1 MTTSNGDHAEVGGKR
16 DRPPD
21 AAEDLHGQLAEARR
35 ELERLR
41 NENQRLRGRL
51 GLPSPD
57 AVAESQLDETAPTLF
72 PVSES
77 EALPE
82 VDARSPVAEKVAL
95 VWRLFRGQDEAYA
108 VRWTNP
114 RSGKAGYAPAV
125 TGGWNGRSTTGRP
138 KRHLPLTDEVVAEH
152 LQGSKTIGVYPLRKD
167 DTCWFLACDFDGGS
181 WALDAA
187 AFVEVC
193 GRHDV
198 PALLE
203 RSRSGE
209 GGHVW
214 IFFTA
219 PVLASLARQMGFGL
233 LRETM
238 LLRAELDLASY
249 DRFFPSQDVL
259 PKGSFGNLIA
269 LPLQGTSVQ
278 AGNTL
283 FCDPATL
290 RPWPDQW
297 LFLSHVRRMPP
308 RQVEALAESL
318 APVRVGPE
326 LVEPGT
332 VAVAPPGERPAPER
346 ISCVLGAGISVAK
359 TGLPPWLLASIKH
372 LASLHNPEFYR
383 RQKLRLSTWQTPRF
397 VRCYSEDLSHLH
409 LPRGVLE
416 PLRTL
421 LENVGSRLDLAD
433 HRPMPAPLPARPQL
447 KADLTGLQQE
457 AVQTMLAH
465 DHGVLVAPPGT
476 GKTVMGC
483 AILAARSL
491 PTLVLVHRKPLL
503 DQWRAQLIG
512 TLDLE
517 AKQLG
522 QLGGGRNRPAGVV
535 DLAMI
540 QSLARLAP
548 ADLVALFGLYG
559 LVVVDECHHVPAFS
573 FESCLRHAPVR
584 HVLGLTATPYRRDG
598 LQDIITMQCGPI
610 RHRIASRDRDAELGA
625 RRLALELR
633 VRPTKF
639 HIAADPDGAE
649 GPPIQAVFRAL
660 VDDEQRTA
668 LVCDDVL
675 AALAQGRRCLVLSQ
689 WKQHVHRLAQR
700 LQDAGAQ
707 PIVLEGG
714 LAKKARDR
722 LLAAVQATPPD
733 QDLVVVATGQY
744 LGEGF
749 DCPQLDTLFLAFPMA
764 FKGKLVQ
771 YTGRLLRPHP
781 GKRRVTVYDYADSA
795 VAVLHSMHTK
805 RLTTYRTLGFAELPT
820 DPLT

>member
-1 MTTSNGDHAEVGGKR
+1 MTTWNADHAEVGGKR

-21 AAEDLHGQLAEARR
+21 AAENLRGQLAEARR

-269 LPLQGTSVQ
+269 LPLQGTSLQ

-283 FCDPATL
+283 FCDSATL

-308 RQVEALAESL
+308 RQ
-318 APVRVGPE
+318 
-326 LVEPGT
+326 
-332 VAVAPPGERPAPER
+332 
-346 ISCVLGAGISVAK
+346 SVAK
-359 TGLPPWLLASIKH
+359 TGLPPWLLVSVKH
-372 LASLHNPEFYR
+372 LASLHNPEFYQ

-416 PLRTL
+416 PPRTL
-421 LENVGSRLDLAD
+421 LANAGGRLDLAD
-433 HRPMPAPLPARPQL
+433 QRPMPAPLPERRQL
-447 KADLTGLQQE
+447 KADLTGLQQQ

-491 PTLVLVHRKPLL
+491 PTLILVHRKPLL
-503 DQWRAQLIG
+503 DQWRAQLVS
-512 TLDLE
+512 TLDLD
-517 AKQLG
+517 AGQLG
-522 QLGGGRNRPAGVV
+522 QLGGGRNRPSGVV
-535 DLAMI
+535 DLAML
-540 QSLARLAP
+540 QSLTRLAP
-548 ADLVALFGLYG
+548 TDLVGLFGRYG
-559 LVVVDECHHVPAFS
+559 LVVVDECHHMPAFS
-573 FESCLRHAPVR
+573 FQSCLRHAPVR
-584 HVLGLTATPYRRDG
+584 HLLGLTATPYRRDG

-610 RHRIASRDRDAELGA
+610 RHRITPRDRDAELGV

-639 HIAADPDGAE
+639 HTAADPDNTE

-660 VDDEQRTA
+660 VDDQQRTA

-700 LQDAGAQ
+700 LQDAGTQ

-714 LAKKARDR
+714 LATKTRDR
-722 LLAAVQATPPD
+722 LLAAVQATLPD
-733 QDLVVVATGQY
+733 QDLLVVATGQY
-744 LGEGF
+744 LGEGSPAPSSTH
-749 DCPQLDTLFLAFPMA
+749 CSWPSRWRSRESWCSTPA
-764 FKGKLVQ
+764 
-771 YTGRLLRPHP
+771 RLLRPHP

-805 RLTTYRTLGFAELPT
+805 RLTTYRTLGFTDLPT
-820 DPLT
+820 DPSPANNHPPGPSPCSVVSPGVGRLRLVSGAQ

>member
-1 MTTSNGDHAEVGGKR
+1 M
-16 DRPPD
+16 
-21 AAEDLHGQLAEARR
+21 
-35 ELERLR
+35 
-41 NENQRLRGRL
+41 
-51 GLPSPD
+51 
-57 AVAESQLDETAPTLF
+57 
-72 PVSES
+72 
-77 EALPE
+77 
-82 VDARSPVAEKVAL
+82 
-95 VWRLFRGQDEAYA
+95 
-108 VRWTNP
+108 
-114 RSGKAGYAPAV
+114 
-125 TGGWNGRSTTGRP
+125 
-138 KRHLPLTDEVVAEH
+138 TDEVVAEH

-167 DTCWFLACDFDGGS
+167 DACWLLACDFDGGS

-198 PALLE
+198 PAVLE

-214 IFFTA
+214 VFFTA
-219 PVLASLARQMGFGL
+219 PVLASVARQMGFGL

-269 LPLQGTSVQ
+269 LPLQGTSLQ

-308 RQVEALAESL
+308 SQVEALAESL
-318 APVRVGPE
+318 TAVRVGPE
-326 LVEPGT
+326 LTEPG
-332 VAVAPPGERPAPER
+332 VVVVAPPGERPAPER
-346 ISCVLGAGISVAK
+346 ISGVLGTGIGVAK

-372 LASLHNPEFYR
+372 LASLHNPEFYQ

-397 VRCYSEDLSHLH
+397 VKCYSEDLSHLH

-421 LENVGSRLDLAD
+421 IDNAGSRLDLAD
-433 HRPMPAPLPARPQL
+433 QRPTPAPLPARLQL
-447 KADLTGLQQE
+447 KADLTGLQRE
-457 AVQTMLAH
+457 AVEAMLAH

-503 DQWRAQLIG
+503 DQWRAQLIS
-512 TLDLE
+512 TLDLD

-522 QLGGGRNRPAGVV
+522 QLGGGRSRPTGIV

-540 QSLARLAP
+540 QSLTRLAP
-548 ADLVALFGLYG
+548 ADLVALFGRYG
-559 LVVVDECHHVPAFS
+559 LVVVDECHHIPAFS

-598 LQDIITMQCGPI
+598 LQDIIAMQCGPI
-610 RHRIASRDRDAELGA
+610 RHRIAPRDRDAELGP
-625 RRLALELR
+625 RRLALELC

-639 HIAADPDGAE
+639 HLAADPNEAE

-660 VDDEQRTA
+660 VDDEERTA
-668 LVCDDVL
+668 LVCGDVL

-689 WKQHVHRLAQR
+689 WKEHVHRLAQR
-700 LQDAGAQ
+700 LQDAGKQ
-707 PIVLEGG
+707 PIVLQGG
-714 LAKKARDR
+714 LAKKAHDR

-733 QDLVVVATGQY
+733 QDLVVVTTGQY

-771 YTGRLLRPHP
+771 YTGRLLRPYP

-795 VAVLHSMHTK
+795 IPVLHSMHTK
-805 RLTTYRTLGFAELPT
+805 RLTTYRTLGFADLPT

>member
-1 MTTSNGDHAEVGGKR
+1 MTTSNADHAEAGGER

-21 AAEDLHGQLAEARR
+21 AAKDLRDQLAEAWR
-35 ELERLR
+35 ELDRLR

-57 AVAESQLDETAPTLF
+57 AVAESQLDKTAPTLF
-72 PVSES
+72 PVSEP

-82 VDARSPVAEKVAL
+82 VDARSPLADKVGL
-95 VWRLFRGQDEAYA
+95 VRRLFRGQDEVYA

-114 RSGKAGYAPAV
+114 SSGKAGYAPAV
-125 TGGWNGRSTTGRP
+125 AGGWNGRPAAGKP
-138 KRHLPLTDEVVAEH
+138 KRHLPLTDEVVGEH
-152 LQGSKTIGVYPLRKD
+152 LEGSKTIGVYPLRKD
-167 DTCWFLACDFDGGS
+167 DTCWLLACDFDGGS

-198 PALLE
+198 PAVLE

-219 PVLASLARQMGFGL
+219 PVLASVARQLGFGL

-269 LPLQGTSVQ
+269 LPLQGTSLQ

-283 FCDPATL
+283 FCDSATL

-308 RQVEALAESL
+308 RQVETLAESL

-326 LVEPGT
+326 LVEPGAA
-332 VAVAPPGERPAPER
+332 AVAPPGERPAPER
-346 ISCVLGAGISVAK
+346 ITCVLGAGISVAK

-421 LENVGSRLDLAD
+421 LENAGGRLDLAD
-433 HRPMPAPLPARPQL
+433 HRPMPAPLPERRQL

-491 PTLVLVHRKPLL
+491 PTLILVHRKPLL
-503 DQWRAQLIG
+503 DQWRAQLIS
-512 TLDLE
+512 TLDLD
-517 AKQLG
+517 ARQLG
-522 QLGGGRNRPAGVV
+522 QLGGGRNRPTGVV

-540 QSLARLAP
+540 QSLTRLAP
-548 ADLVALFGLYG
+548 TDLVSLLGRYG

-610 RHRIASRDRDAELGA
+610 RHRIAQRDRDAELGA

-639 HIAADPDGAE
+639 HIAADPDNTE

-689 WKQHVHRLAQR
+689 WKEQSTGSRSGCGTPARSRSCSRV
-700 LQDAGAQ
+700 
-707 PIVLEGG
+707 G
-714 LAKKARDR
+714 LPRR
-722 LLAAVQATPPD
+722 PATDSWPP
-733 QDLVVVATGQY
+733 
-744 LGEGF
+744 
-749 DCPQLDTLFLAFPMA
+749 
-764 FKGKLVQ
+764 
-771 YTGRLLRPHP
+771 
-781 GKRRVTVYDYADSA
+781 
-795 VAVLHSMHTK
+795 SMPP
-805 RLTTYRTLGFAELPT
+805 RLTRTLSWSQPDSTWARASTAPSSTRCSWPSRWRSSHWDLA
-820 DPLT
+820 

>member
-1 MTTSNGDHAEVGGKR
+1 MTTSNADHAGVGGTQ
-16 DRPPD
+16 DQPPD
-21 AAEDLHGQLAEARR
+21 AAADLRRQLVEARR
-35 ELERLR
+35 ELDRLR
-41 NENQRLRGRL
+41 NENQQLRGRL

-72 PVSES
+72 PVAES
-77 EALPE
+77 AALPG
-82 VDARSPVAEKVAL
+82 VDARSPLADKVTL
-95 VWRLFRGQDEAYA
+95 VRRLFRGQDEVYA
-108 VRWTNP
+108 VRWVNP

-125 TGGWNGRSTTGRP
+125 AGGWNGRPAAGRP
-138 KRHLPLTDEVVAEH
+138 KRHLPLTDEVVGEH
-152 LQGSKTIGVYPLRKD
+152 LEGSQTIGVYPLRKD

-198 PALLE
+198 PAVLE

-219 PVLASLARQMGFGL
+219 PVLASVARQMGFGL

-269 LPLQGTSVQ
+269 LPLQGTSLQ

-283 FCDPATL
+283 FCDSATL

-308 RQVEALAESL
+308 RQ
-318 APVRVGPE
+318 
-326 LVEPGT
+326 
-332 VAVAPPGERPAPER
+332 
-346 ISCVLGAGISVAK
+346 SVAK
-359 TGLPPWLLASIKH
+359 TGLPPWLLVSVKH
-372 LASLHNPEFYR
+372 LASLHNPEFYQ

-397 VRCYSEDLSHLH
+397 VKCYSEDLSHLH

-421 LENVGSRLDLAD
+421 LENAGSRLDLAD
-433 HRPMPAPLPARPQL
+433 DRPMPAPLPARLQL
-447 KADLTGLQQE
+447 EADLTGLQQE
-457 AVQTMLAH
+457 AVEAMLAH

-483 AILAARSL
+483 AILAARGL

-503 DQWRAQLIG
+503 DQWHAQLVG
-512 TLDLE
+512 TLDLD

-522 QLGGGRNRPAGVV
+522 QLGGGRNRPTGVV

-540 QSLARLAP
+540 QSLTRLAP
-548 ADLVALFGLYG
+548 ADLVALFGRYG
-559 LVVVDECHHVPAFS
+559 LVVVDECHHIPAFS
-573 FESCLRHAPVR
+573 FESCLRRAPVR
-584 HVLGLTATPYRRDG
+584 HVVGLTATPYRRDG
-598 LQDIITMQCGPI
+598 LQGIITMQCGPI
-610 RHRIASRDRDAELGA
+610 RHRIAPRDRDAELGV

-639 HIAADPDGAE
+639 RIAADPDSAE

-668 LVCDDVL
+668 LVCGDVL

-689 WKQHVHRLAQR
+689 WKEHVHRLAQR
-700 LQDAGAQ
+700 LQDAGTQ

-714 LAKKARDR
+714 LATKTRDR
-722 LLAAVQATPPD
+722 LLAAVQATLPD
-733 QDLVVVATGQY
+733 QDLLVVATGQY
-744 LGEGF
+744 LGEGSPAPSSTH
-749 DCPQLDTLFLAFPMA
+749 CSWPSRWRSRESWCSTPA
-764 FKGKLVQ
+764 
-771 YTGRLLRPHP
+771 RLLRPHP

-805 RLTTYRTLGFAELPT
+805 RLTTYRTLGFTDLPT
-820 DPLT
+820 DPSPANNHPPGPSPCSVVSPGVGRLRLVSGAQ

>member
-1 MTTSNGDHAEVGGKR
+1 MPETT
-16 DRPPD
+16 
-21 AAEDLHGQLAEARR
+21 
-35 ELERLR
+35 
-41 NENQRLRGRL
+41 
-51 GLPSPD
+51 
-57 AVAESQLDETAPTLF
+57 PTLF
-72 PVSES
+72 PVFELD
-77 EALPE
+77 ALPE
-82 VDARSPVAEKVAL
+82 VDARSPLADKVGL
-95 VWRLFRGQDEAYA
+95 MRQLFRGQDEVYA

-114 RSGKAGYAPAV
+114 RTGKAGYSPAV
-125 TGGWNGRSTTGRP
+125 AGGWNGRSPAGRP
-138 KRHLPLTDEVVAEH
+138 KRHLPLTDEVVGEH
-152 LQGSKTIGVYPLRKD
+152 LHGSKTIGVYPLCKD
-167 DTCWFLACDFDGGS
+167 DTFWLLACDFDGGS

-193 GRHDV
+193 GRHGV
-198 PALLE
+198 PAALE

-219 PVLASLARQMGFGL
+219 PVLAATARQMGFGL

-269 LPLQGTSVQ
+269 LPLQGISLR

-283 FCDPATL
+283 FCDPAML

-297 LFLSHVRRMPP
+297 LFLSHLRRMPP
-308 RQVEALAESL
+308 KKVEALAESL

-326 LVEPGT
+326 LTEAGT
-332 VAVAPPGERPAPER
+332 LAVAPPGERPAPQR
-346 ISCVLGAGISVAK
+346 ISGVLGTGVSVAK

-372 LASLHNPEFYR
+372 LASLHNPEFYQ

-397 VRCYSEDLSHLH
+397 VKCYSEDLSHLH

-416 PLRTL
+416 PLRTVL
-421 LENVGSRLDLAD
+421 ANAGSRLDLAD
-433 HRPMPAPLPARPQL
+433 QRPTPAPLPALLQF

-457 AVQTMLAH
+457 AVEAILAH
-465 DHGVLVAPPGT
+465 DYGVLVAPPGT

-503 DQWRAQLIG
+503 DQWRAQLLS
-512 TLDLE
+512 TLGLDAE
-517 AKQLG
+517 QLG
-522 QLGGGRNRPAGVV
+522 QLGGGRNRPSGVV

-540 QSLARLAP
+540 QSLTRLAP
-548 ADLVALFGLYG
+548 TDLVALFGRYG
-559 LVVVDECHHVPAFS
+559 QIVVDECHHIPAFS

-598 LQDIITMQCGPI
+598 LQDIIAMQCGPI
-610 RHRIASRDRDAELGA
+610 RHRIAPRDRDAELGA

-639 HIAADPDGAE
+639 HIAADPDNAE
-649 GPPIQAVFRAL
+649 GPSIQAVFRAL
-660 VDDEQRTA
+660 VDDDERTV
-668 LVCDDVL
+668 LVCGDVL

-689 WKQHVHRLAQR
+689 WKAHVQRLARR
-700 LQDAGAQ
+700 LRDAGTQ
-707 PIVLEGG
+707 PIVLQGG

-722 LLAAVQATPPD
+722 LLATIQATPPD

-749 DCPQLDTLFLAFPMA
+749 DCPQLDSLFLAFPMV

-795 VAVLHSMHTK
+795 VPVLHSMHTK
-805 RLTTYRTLGFAELPT
+805 RLTTYRTLGFTELPT

>member
-1 MTTSNGDHAEVGGKR
+1 MTTSNADHAEAGGER

-21 AAEDLHGQLAEARR
+21 AAEDLRGQLAEARR
-35 ELERLR
+35 ELDRLR

-72 PVSES
+72 PVSEP
-77 EALPE
+77 EALAE
-82 VDARSPVAEKVAL
+82 VDARSPLADKVTL
-95 VWRLFRGQDEAYA
+95 VRRLFRGQDEVYA

-125 TGGWNGRSTTGRP
+125 AGGWNGRPTTGRP
-138 KRHLPLTDEVVAEH
+138 KRHLPLTDEVVGEH
-152 LQGSKTIGVYPLRKD
+152 LEGSKTIGVYPLRKD
-167 DTCWFLACDFDGGS
+167 DTCWLLACDFDGGS

-198 PALLE
+198 PAVLE

-219 PVLASLARQMGFGL
+219 PVLASVARQLGFGL

-269 LPLQGTSVQ
+269 LPLQGTSLQ

-308 RQVEALAESL
+308 GQVEALAESL

-326 LVEPGT
+326 LAEPGT

-346 ISCVLGAGISVAK
+346 ISGVLGRGISVAK

-372 LASLHNPEFYR
+372 LASLHNPEFYQ

-421 LENVGSRLDLAD
+421 LENADSRLDLAD
-433 HRPMPAPLPARPQL
+433 HRPMPAPLPARRQL

-503 DQWRAQLIG
+503 DQWRAQLIS

-522 QLGGGRNRPAGVV
+522 QLGGGRNRPTGVI

-540 QSLARLAP
+540 QSLTRLPP
-548 ADLVALFGLYG
+548 ADLVALFGRYG

-610 RHRIASRDRDAELGA
+610 RHRIAPRDRDAELGA

-639 HIAADPDGAE
+639 HIAADPDSAE

-689 WKQHVHRLAQR
+689 WKEHVHRLAQR
-700 LQDAGAQ
+700 LRDAGTL

-722 LLAAVQATPPD
+722 LLAAIHATPPD

-805 RLTTYRTLGFAELPT
+805 RLTTYRTLGFADLPT
-820 DPLT
+820 EPLT

>member
-1 MTTSNGDHAEVGGKR
+1 MTTWNADHAEVGGER

-21 AAEDLHGQLAEARR
+21 AAQDLRGQLAEARR
-35 ELERLR
+35 ELDRLR

-57 AVAESQLDETAPTLF
+57 AVAEAPLHETAPTLF
-72 PVSES
+72 PVAEP

-82 VDARSPVAEKVAL
+82 VDARSPLADKVGL
-95 VWRLFRGQDEAYA
+95 VRRLFRGQDEVYA

-114 RSGKAGYAPAV
+114 RSGKGGYAPAV
-125 TGGWNGRSTTGRP
+125 AGGWNGRPAAGRP
-138 KRHLPLTDEVVAEH
+138 KRHLPLTDEVVGEH
-152 LQGSKTIGVYPLRKD
+152 LEGSKTIGVYPLRKD
-167 DTCWFLACDFDGGS
+167 DTCWLLACDFDGGS

-187 AFVEVC
+187 GFVEVC

-198 PALLE
+198 PAVLE

-219 PVLASLARQMGFGL
+219 PVLASVARQMGFGL

-269 LPLQGTSVQ
+269 LPLQGTSLQ

-283 FCDPATL
+283 FCDSATL

-308 RQVEALAESL
+308 RQ
-318 APVRVGPE
+318 
-326 LVEPGT
+326 
-332 VAVAPPGERPAPER
+332 
-346 ISCVLGAGISVAK
+346 SVAK
-359 TGLPPWLLASIKH
+359 TGLPPWLLVSVKH
-372 LASLHNPEFYR
+372 LASLHNPEFYQ

-397 VRCYSEDLSHLH
+397 VKCYSEDLSHLH

-421 LENVGSRLDLAD
+421 LENAGSRLDLAD
-433 HRPMPAPLPARPQL
+433 DRPRPAPLPARLQL
-447 KADLTGLQQE
+447 EADLTGLQQE
-457 AVQTMLAH
+457 AVEAMLAH

-483 AILAARSL
+483 AILAARGL

-503 DQWRAQLIG
+503 DQWHAQLVG
-512 TLDLE
+512 TLDLD

-522 QLGGGRNRPAGVV
+522 QLGGGRNRPTGVV

-540 QSLARLAP
+540 QSLTRLAP
-548 ADLVALFGLYG
+548 ADLVALFGRYG
-559 LVVVDECHHVPAFS
+559 LVVVDECHHIPAFS
-573 FESCLRHAPVR
+573 FESCLRRAPVR
-584 HVLGLTATPYRRDG
+584 HVVGLTATPYRRDG
-598 LQDIITMQCGPI
+598 LQGIITMQCGPI
-610 RHRIASRDRDAELGA
+610 RHRIAPRDRDAELGV

-639 HIAADPDGAE
+639 RIAADPDSAE

-668 LVCDDVL
+668 LVCGDVL

-689 WKQHVHRLAQR
+689 WKEHVHRLAQR
-700 LQDAGAQ
+700 LQDAGTQ

-714 LAKKARDR
+714 LATKTRDR
-722 LLAAVQATPPD
+722 LLAAVQATLPD
-733 QDLVVVATGQY
+733 QDLLVVATGQY
-744 LGEGF
+744 LGEGSPAPSSTH
-749 DCPQLDTLFLAFPMA
+749 CSWPSRWRSRESWCSTPA
-764 FKGKLVQ
+764 
-771 YTGRLLRPHP
+771 RLLRPHP

-805 RLTTYRTLGFAELPT
+805 RLTTYRTLGFTDLPT
-820 DPLT
+820 DPSPANNHPPGPSPCSVVSPGVGRLRLVSGAQ

>member
-1 MTTSNGDHAEVGGKR
+1 MTAPNGEPAEVGGTR
-16 DRPPD
+16 DEPLGS
-21 AAEDLHGQLAEARR
+21 AEDVRAQLAEAWR
-35 ELERLR
+35 ELDRLR
-41 NENQRLRGRL
+41 NENQQLRGRL
-51 GLPSPD
+51 GLLWPD
-57 AVAESQLDETAPTLF
+57 AVAEPQSPETTPTLF
-72 PVSES
+72 PVSEP

-82 VDARSPVAEKVAL
+82 VDARSPLADKVAL
-95 VWRLFRGQDEAYA
+95 VRRLFRGQDEVYA

-114 RSGKAGYAPAV
+114 RTGKAGYAPAV
-125 TGGWNGRSTTGRP
+125 AGGWNGRPVAGRP
-138 KRHLPLTDEVVAEH
+138 KRHLPLTDEVVGEH
-152 LQGSKTIGVYPLRKD
+152 LHGSKTIGVYPLCKD
-167 DTCWFLACDFDGGS
+167 DTCWLLACDFDGGA

-187 AFVEVC
+187 AFAEVC
-193 GRHDV
+193 GRHGI
-198 PALLE
+198 PAALE

-219 PVLASLARQMGFGL
+219 PVPASVARQMGFGL

-249 DRFFPSQDVL
+249 DRFFPSQDVM

-269 LPLQGTSVQ
+269 LPLHGVSLQS
-278 AGNTL
+278 GNTL
-283 FCDPATL
+283 FCDQATL

-297 LFLSHVRRMPP
+297 LFLSHLRRMQPKE
-308 RQVEALAESL
+308 VEALAESL
-318 APVRVGPE
+318 APVRVG
-326 LVEPGT
+326 LGLTEPGT
-332 VAVAPPGERPAPER
+332 LAVAPPGERPAPGR
-346 ISCVLGAGISVAK
+346 ISGVLGTGISVAK

-372 LASLHNPEFYR
+372 LASLHNPEFYQ

-397 VRCYSEDLSHLH
+397 VKCYSEDLSHLH

-421 LENVGSRLDLAD
+421 LANVGSRLDLTD
-433 HRPMPAPLPARPQL
+433 QRPMPVALTARLQF
-447 KADLTGLQQE
+447 KAGLTGLQRE
-457 AVQTMLAH
+457 AVEAMLAH

-483 AILAARSL
+483 AILAARTL

-503 DQWRAQLIG
+503 DQWRAQLVG
-512 TLDLE
+512 TLDLD

-522 QLGGGRNRPAGVV
+522 QLGGGRNRPSGVV

-540 QSLARLAP
+540 QSLTRLAP
-548 ADLVALFGLYG
+548 ADLVVLFGRYG
-559 LVVVDECHHVPAFS
+559 QIVVDECHHIPAFS

-610 RHRIASRDRDAELGA
+610 RHRIAPRDRDAELGA
-625 RRLALELR
+625 RRLALELQ
-633 VRPTKF
+633 VRPTTF
-639 HIAADPDGAE
+639 QIADDPNEAE
-649 GPPIQAVFRAL
+649 GPSIQAVFRAL

-668 LVCDDVL
+668 LVCEDVL

-689 WKQHVHRLAQR
+689 WKEHVHRLAQQ
-700 LQDAGAQ
+700 LQDAGTQ

-714 LAKKARDR
+714 LAKKTRDR
-722 LLAAVQATPPD
+722 LLAAVQETPPD
-733 QDLVVVATGQY
+733 RDLVMVATGQY

-749 DCPQLDTLFLAFPMA
+749 DCPQLDTLFLTFPMA

-795 VAVLHSMHTK
+795 VPVLHSMHTR
-805 RLTTYRTLGFAELPT
+805 RLTTYRTLGFTELPT